1 MLGQR
6 WGEILDGVEYT
17 RRYIPVGK
25 EEDGFCC
32 AASARVSTW
41 DGGVVDGVGGKV
53 WIGGEG
59 DQGSKNGSQLGWIG
73 GANEMASCE
82 SVRASSLGQDT
93 HTSTGADAASIQTR
107 ALPWRS
113 LSLRRTGVRRTDVD
127 S

>member
-1 MLGQR
+1 M
-6 WGEILDGVEYT
+6 
-17 RRYIPVGK
+17 VG
-25 EEDGFCC
+25 
-32 AASARVSTW
+32 
-41 DGGVVDGVGGKV
+41 
-53 WIGGEG
+53 G

-82 SVRASSLGQDT
+82 SARASSLGQDT
-93 HTSTGADAASIQTR
+93 HTSTGADAASIQTL